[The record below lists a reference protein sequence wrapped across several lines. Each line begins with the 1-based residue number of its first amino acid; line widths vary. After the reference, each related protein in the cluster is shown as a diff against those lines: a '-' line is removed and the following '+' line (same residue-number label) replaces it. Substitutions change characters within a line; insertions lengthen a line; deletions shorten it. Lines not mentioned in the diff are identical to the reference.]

1 VQPGGAPHER
11 GGPEQEDEQEL
22 EVGHVSGRVYDRTV
36 PASLPRPLGPDD
48 HVQGPDAAPLELVM
62 YGDFECPY
70 CAASQSILA
79 RVLRRLEGEL
89 RFAFRHL
96 PLESV
101 HPHARHAA
109 EAAEAAAAQGAFW
122 EMHDALYAARGRL
135 EDADL
140 VAHARGL
147 GLDADRV
154 GRELDEHTHAG
165 RVERD
170 AAEAAEH
177 GLSSTPVFFVNGVQH
192 TGSYDAGSLV
202 EALRGD

>member
-1 VQPGGAPHER
+1 
-11 GGPEQEDEQEL
+11 
-22 EVGHVSGRVYDRTV
+22 
-36 PASLPRPLGPDD
+36 
-48 HVQGPDAAPLELVM
+48 M

-79 RVLRRLEGEL
+79 RVRKRLGDEL

-140 VAHARGL
+140 VAHAREL
-147 GLDADRV
+147 GLDAERV
-154 GRELDEHTHAG
+154 GRELAAGAHAA

-170 AAEAAEH
+170 AASARGARAQLHAGVLRQRRPAHRRLRRRLARRGAA
-177 GLSSTPVFFVNGVQH
+177 G
-192 TGSYDAGSLV
+192 
-202 EALRGD
+202 RG

>member
-1 VQPGGAPHER
+1 M
-11 GGPEQEDEQEL
+11 
-22 EVGHVSGRVYDRTV
+22 
-36 PASLPRPLGPDD
+36 PASLDPPLGPDD
-48 HVQGPDAAPLELVM
+48 HISGSPNAPYELVM

-70 CAASQSILA
+70 CAAAPSILA
-79 RVLRRLEGEL
+79 RVRTRMGDEL

-96 PLESV
+96 PLESK

-140 VAHARGL
+140 VAHARDL
-147 GLDADRV
+147 GLDAERV
-154 GRELDEHTHAG
+154 GRELESGEHAA

-170 AAEAAEH
+170 ASGAAAL
-177 GLSSTPVFFVNGVQH
+177 GLTATPVFFVNGVRH
-192 TGSYDAGSLV
+192 TDSYDAGALV
-202 EALRGD
+202 AALRGD

>member
-1 VQPGGAPHER
+1 M
-11 GGPEQEDEQEL
+11 
-22 EVGHVSGRVYDRTV
+22 V

-48 HVQGPDAAPLELVM
+48 HVKGPEDAPLELVM

-70 CAASQSILA
+70 CVASQSILA
-79 RVLRRLEGEL
+79 RVLARLEGEL

-109 EAAEAAAAQGAFW
+109 EAAVAAGEQGAFW
-122 EMHDALYAARGRL
+122 EMHDALYSARGKL
-135 EDADL
+135 EDGDL

-147 GLDADRV
+147 GLDAERV
-154 GRELDEHTHAG
+154 GRELAGGAHAA
-165 RVERD
+165 RVELDAQD
-170 AAEAAEH
+170 AAAL
-177 GLSSTPVFFVNGVQH
+177 GLRSTPVFFVNGVQH

-202 EALRGD
+202 AALRGKG

>member
-1 VQPGGAPHER
+1 M
-11 GGPEQEDEQEL
+11 
-22 EVGHVSGRVYDRTV
+22 
-36 PASLPRPLGPDD
+36 PASLDPPLGPDD
-48 HVQGPDAAPLELVM
+48 HISGSPNAPYELVM

-70 CAASQSILA
+70 CAAAQSILA
-79 RVLRRLEGEL
+79 RVRSRLGEDL

-96 PLESV
+96 PLESL

-109 EAAEAAAAQGAFW
+109 EASEAAAAQGAFW

-147 GLDADRV
+147 GLDAERV
-154 GRELDEHTHAG
+154 GRELASGEHAQ

-170 AAEAAEH
+170 LVSAQAL
-177 GLSSTPVFFVNGVQH
+177 GLSATPAFFVNGRRHHGAYDIVTLKAAVRAARARESLLAQ
-192 TGSYDAGSLV
+192 TG
-202 EALRGD
+202 

>member
-1 VQPGGAPHER
+1 M
-11 GGPEQEDEQEL
+11 
-22 EVGHVSGRVYDRTV
+22 
-36 PASLPRPLGPDD
+36 PASLDPPLRPDD
-48 HVQGPDAAPLELVM
+48 HVSGPAGAPYELVM

-79 RVLRRLEGEL
+79 RVRKRLDGEL

-147 GLDADRV
+147 GLDAGRV
-154 GRELDEHTHAG
+154 ERELAGGEHAG

-170 AAEAAEH
+170 AASAEAL
-177 GLSSTPVFFVNGVQH
+177 GLSSTPAFFVNGVH
-192 TGSYDAGSLV
+192 YADAYDAGSLV
-202 EALRGD
+202 AALRG

>member
-1 VQPGGAPHER
+1 MQPGGAPHER
-11 GGPEQEDEQEL
+11 GGPEQEQEQEL

-36 PASLPRPLGPDD
+36 PASLQPPLGPDD
-48 HVQGPDAAPLELVM
+48 HVSGPAGAPYELVM

-70 CAASQSILA
+70 CAAAQSILA
-79 RVLRRLEGEL
+79 RVRKRLEGEL

-140 VAHARGL
+140 VAHARGI
-147 GLDADRV
+147 GLDAERV
-154 GRELDEHTHAG
+154 GRELADGEHAG

-170 AAEAAEH
+170 AASAEAL
-177 GLSSTPVFFVNGVQH
+177 GLSSTPAFFVNGVH
-192 TGSYDAGSLV
+192 YADAYDAGSLV
-202 EALRGD
+202 AALRG

>member
-1 VQPGGAPHER
+1 V
-11 GGPEQEDEQEL
+11 
-22 EVGHVSGRVYDRTV
+22 T
-36 PASLPRPLGPDD
+36 ASLQPPLGPDD
-48 HVQGPDAAPLELVM
+48 HVAGPDDAPYELVM

-79 RVLRRLEGEL
+79 RVRKRLEGEL

-135 EDADL
+135 EDGDL

-147 GLDADRV
+147 GLDAERI
-154 GRELDEHTHAG
+154 GRELAAGEHAA

-170 AAEAAEH
+170 AAGAAAL
-177 GLSSTPVFFVNGVQH
+177 GLTSTPVFFVNGVRH
-192 TGSYDAGSLV
+192 TDSYDAGSLV
-202 EALRGD
+202 AALRGVD

>member
-1 VQPGGAPHER
+1 M
-11 GGPEQEDEQEL
+11 
-22 EVGHVSGRVYDRTV
+22 
-36 PASLPRPLGPDD
+36 PASLDPPLGPDD
-48 HVQGPDAAPLELVM
+48 HVSGPADAPYELVM

-70 CAASQSILA
+70 CAAAQSILA
-79 RVLRRLEGEL
+79 RVRSRLGDDL

-96 PLESV
+96 PLETV

-140 VAHARGL
+140 VAHAREL
-147 GLDADRV
+147 GLDA
-154 GRELDEHTHAG
+154 GRLADELASGAHSE

-170 AAEAAEH
+170 AASAQAL
-177 GLSSTPVFFVNGVQH
+177 GLSATPAFFVNGVQH
-192 TGSYDAGSLV
+192 ADAYDAGSLV
-202 EALRGD
+202 AALKG